1 MKYFEWD
8 KKKNEKLKKE
18 RKISFEQ
25 VIKSI
30 IEGNLIDIIENLS
43 SFHKNQRVFILK
55 INNYIYYVPFVEDE
69 EKIFMKTIIPSRK
82 LKKKYLKINKKNYEK
97 K

>member
-30 IEGNLIDIIENLS
+30 IEGSLIDIIENPS
-43 SFHKNQRVFILK
+43 SFHKNQRVFVLK
-55 INNYIYYVPFVEDE
+55 ISNYIYYVPFVEDE

-82 LKKKYLKINKKNYEK
+82 LKNKYLKINKKNYEK